1 MDKLLYN
8 LYHFNKYF
16 SDKVDTCEILI
27 KAKNENDEICD
38 YTYIA
43 QMNTLKEFLYQ
54 TLGQCENE
62 KKCKILS
69 VAVRPIYDYWLL
81 KEF

>member
-1 MDKLLYN
+1 MDELLYN
-8 LYHFNKYF
+8 LCHFINCF

-27 KAKNENDEICD
+27 KAENENDEICD

-43 QMNTLKEFLYQ
+43 QMDTLKEFLYQ

-69 VAVRPIYDYWLL
+69 VAVRPICNYWLL